1 MQVNSNQTCA
11 PSLSSVCLCVVP
23 SRPSSDVWQCKPMSK
38 KQREAFVKN
47 SSIYNIKV
55 KDNSAWLLTPFLM
68 LVLNPTHVL
77 AQTYNYSGA
86 TVDGGA
92 AGGVFIGA
100 GSSRTVTNG
109 NFTNFYTKGGA
120 GSGGGA
126 GLGGVFFVDQN
137 ATLNLNNVQISGNV
151 AKGGTGGSLP
161 QIALADLGVN
171 LVNLSVDITSMTA
184 PGATPTLVYD
194 VATSTYKITQMEM
207 AGANPLIA
215 TGANV
220 SFGAAA
226 TSGVI
231 SSVSGTTV
239 TLAAPVDVAAS
250 AVKSLTGLADG
261 TKTITV
267 GVNNFGYSDIAP
279 GMVVY
284 GATVPAGTVVTGVTV
299 DSTTNKVTSVTVSNP
314 IANNANVAFDVIG
327 VSSFDV
333 TRFTMLAPNQIKPT
347 SQMAGMQVGMDV
359 TGTGIPAGTKIT
371 NIAPNGVITLSQN
384 TTGTPTAFKASLNA
398 ATSGS
403 NTVTLASPRSDL
415 VVGMTVSGTGIPTGT
430 TITGVSGS
438 TLTLS
443 NAVTSATVAAVAD
456 GTMLLST
463 TPVLAS
469 NSANRTV
476 TLSSVAGIKVNSL
489 LTGNG
494 IPANAV
500 VSSIDQATKTV
511 TYRIDASAANLT
523 TGGAMNSRAYP
534 GSVGSSGGG
543 GSNGSMYNAI
553 LHDGEGSPG
562 TNGYNAGAGTN
573 APGGNG
579 GNGGNGSRGLPYNLD
594 AMTAV
599 TSGILGVLKDTMEMA
614 AEALPDPIPKTGVV
628 ATKIG
633 AITMGW
639 FEVAVATA
647 DLIKWQ
653 VDLALGLVAHGGD
666 GGSGGSGGDGATF
679 FGGGAGGKGG
689 NGGTGATLNT
699 DGGAGGD
706 GGSGGA
712 GGFGAG
718 GGAGGKAGTGGENG
732 QSVNGATGDGG
743 EAGFGG
749 GGGSNGAGKGGGG
762 GSGFGGALFVRSGGA
777 LTVTGNALF
786 ENNAVLAGSSTNGG
800 SAGEAA
806 GTDLFMMKGST
817 VTLAPGAG
825 KTITFRGTIAD
836 DSAASMGGQWASGE
850 GADIQIT
857 GGGLV
862 QFEGANTYT
871 GKTMIGGGTLQAA
884 DGTGI
889 HTDSQIFFNGT
900 GTIGAGIADAN
911 AGVLLTSGDF
921 VRRVGDL
928 PHQVLWAGSGGF
940 AAEEAGL
947 TLNFGAIGPDARQ
960 TLVWDSNGF
969 VPAGKT
975 LVFGSASGAG
985 AVTLLNDVNLDGKTG
1000 RIAVYDNPDAP
1011 NDFAVLKGAFFN
1023 GSMIFN
1029 DAGYAGTTY
1038 MTGQSSLANLTVQN
1052 GVVDTKF
1059 GEETGRLFDATVGG
1073 NLNVSGGTVNLRGAE
1088 TINTL
1093 NVGAQG
1099 NVNAFGQL
1107 TAGDINN
1114 SGALALGGGTAD
1126 APNVVRDITNSG
1138 TMGIGSATT
1147 ARNIL
1152 NNAPV
1157 DVNGN
1162 LTGGVM
1168 IVTGDVSTSGTVR
1181 NEGTFALAAN
1191 LTSGGNVTNNGVL
1204 SVLGNIQ
1211 GDSSEAAA
1219 TRTITTTGFDGS
1231 SGSFVNLGGANA
1243 QVANTLIID
1252 QSGDS
1257 TYQGKFTGAGSL
1269 LKQSVGVLTLTG
1281 ASTFTGGLTING
1293 GSIDTTGGGTLAD
1306 TLAVNV
1312 GAAGAYT
1319 VGTVD
1324 IIGSLT
1330 NSGLTTVAAN
1340 LTVAGNTDNKLGATL
1355 NINSG
1360 VTADLKGNL
1369 ANPGTL
1375 NNSGTL
1381 KVGGLTTNT
1390 SPHTLNMTSGSATL
1404 LNALNNTGNVVA
1416 GGSSFMVT
1424 NGVTNGVGGAMSL
1437 DTGSNSFGSL
1447 NNAGAINVAAATS
1460 LSTGS
1465 LSGGTT
1471 GSITL
1476 AGSGT
1481 ALNVNQTAN
1490 GTYSGAISGPGVVN
1504 KTGGATLTLNGAAN
1518 SFAPS
1523 TLNINA
1529 GAVAVDGAGIL
1540 ASALQVT
1547 VAGGANLNLISGDQS
1562 INNLTGSGTLSL
1574 STNNLTLANG
1584 GNFLGNVTG
1593 SGAVKVK
1600 SGAFTVA
1607 TGGTMGTT
1615 GVMNVGDGSGAS
1627 TLNAAGTLNAGS
1639 LNVNNGGNLYL
1650 GTSGGAGGTVNTD
1663 TLVVNNGGKL
1673 TGVGTIHG
1681 VNGKVNSTVI
1691 GARGTLAP
1699 GNSPGMLSVGD
1710 LSLDTGSTTNMQV
1723 AGLGLP
1729 GATNGYDQVVVTGA
1743 LALKPGSTLNL
1754 QKVGFEFGMGQKAQI
1769 FSFAPGGV
1777 SGNFGTV
1784 NSDFA
1789 KSVIFNV
1796 PTGTVIGLGDY
1807 TATTFTNAISTTPN
1821 QMAIVKAMMVNN
1833 AGGVN
1838 QYYGGRLMEH
1848 VTAALAPS
1856 STTTVKQA
1864 FDKWSPEAYMSM
1876 MDHMKFSMLNNMP
1889 ELGGYANLAEGKYT
1903 AFGSLKN
1910 LGQSTDKTAGYV
1922 QSKFVD
1928 NNVNVG
1934 LAYQSSIGQFT
1945 FAYGHSDGSLKSD
1958 YMKGSAMGEKVTM
1971 GASLPFALGGS
1982 LRATARMMFGTY
1994 AMSGTRE
2001 TNEGKASFGSLRG
2014 NTFVYG
2020 PGLEYA
2026 KDFGNVKVNA
2036 TTEVLGMNQSMPG
2049 FTEGGVN
2056 PLEAMSVRDQ
2066 SSANVM
2072 VKGDVKLGYMF
2083 NQDSLAY
2090 VKAGVTHQVDN
2101 NMRTLTANAR
2111 SDAPNFN
2118 FSVQNPG
2125 LGATQVN
2132 LGLGANVYVN
2142 KKALF
2147 SVDMMRGT
2155 GGLSNIDLSFKYMFD

>member
-1 MQVNSNQTCA
+1 MSH
-11 PSLSSVCLCVVP
+11 
-23 SRPSSDVWQCKPMSK
+23 QC
-38 KQREAFVKN
+38 
-47 SSIYNIKV
+47 
-55 KDNSAWLLTPFLM
+55 W
-68 LVLNPTHVL
+68 H
-77 AQTYNYSGA
+77 
-86 TVDGGA
+86 GG
-92 AGGVFIGA
+92 
-100 GSSRTVTNG
+100 
-109 NFTNFYTKGGA
+109 
-120 GSGGGA
+120 
-126 GLGGVFFVDQN
+126 
-137 ATLNLNNVQISGNV
+137 
-151 AKGGTGGSLP
+151 
-161 QIALADLGVN
+161 
-171 LVNLSVDITSMTA
+171 
-184 PGATPTLVYD
+184 
-194 VATSTYKITQMEM
+194 
-207 AGANPLIA
+207 
-215 TGANV
+215 
-220 SFGAAA
+220 
-226 TSGVI
+226 
-231 SSVSGTTV
+231 
-239 TLAAPVDVAAS
+239 
-250 AVKSLTGLADG
+250 
-261 TKTITV
+261 
-267 GVNNFGYSDIAP
+267 
-279 GMVVY
+279 
-284 GATVPAGTVVTGVTV
+284 
-299 DSTTNKVTSVTVSNP
+299 
-314 IANNANVAFDVIG
+314 
-327 VSSFDV
+327 
-333 TRFTMLAPNQIKPT
+333 
-347 SQMAGMQVGMDV
+347 
-359 TGTGIPAGTKIT
+359 
-371 NIAPNGVITLSQN
+371 
-384 TTGTPTAFKASLNA
+384 GTPTAFKASLNA

-415 VVGMTVSGTGIPTGT
+415 VVGMTVSGTGIPDGT

-438 TLTLS
+438 NLTLS

-476 TLSSVAGIKVNSL
+476 TLSSVAGMKVNSL

-534 GSVGSSGGG
+534 GSVGSSGGS

-562 TNGYNAGAGTN
+562 TNGYNAGGGTN

-579 GNGGNGSRGLPYNLD
+579 GYGGNGSRGLPYNLD

-599 TSGILGVLKDTMEMA
+599 TSGILGTLKDTMEMA

-666 GGSGGSGGDGATF
+666 GGSGGSAGDGATF

-718 GGAGGKAGTGGENG
+718 GGAGGKGGTGGEHG
-732 QSVNGATGDGG
+732 QSVNGANGDGG

-749 GGGSNGAGKGGGG
+749 GGGSNGDGKGGGG
-762 GSGFGGALFVRSGGA
+762 GSGFGGAVFVRSGGA

-836 DSAASMGGQWASGE
+836 DSAASMGGQWAAGE

-884 DGTGI
+884 DGVGV
-889 HTDSQIFFNGT
+889 HTDSQIFFNGQ
-900 GTIGAGIADAN
+900 GTVNGTAISEAN

-947 TLNFGAIGPDARQ
+947 TLNFGAIGPDVRQ

-969 VPAGKT
+969 VPDGKT
-975 LVFGSASGAG
+975 LVFGSASGTG
-985 AVTLLNDVNLDGKTG
+985 AVTLLNDVDLNGKTG
-1000 RIAVYDNPDAP
+1000 RIAVYDKLGITTDY
-1011 NDFAVLKGAFFN
+1011 AVLKGAFSN
-1023 GSMIFN
+1023 GSLIFN

-1038 MTGQSSLANLTVQN
+1038 MTGQSSLSSLTVQN
-1052 GVVDTKF
+1052 GTVDTQHD
-1059 GEETGRLFDATVGG
+1059 GETGRLFDATVGG
-1073 NLNVSGGTVNLRGAE
+1073 NLNVTGGTVNLRGAE
-1088 TINTL
+1088 KINTL
-1093 NVGAQG
+1093 AVAPQG
-1099 NVNAFGQL
+1099 NVNAYGQL
-1107 TAGDINN
+1107 TAGDISNRG
-1114 SGALALGGGTAD
+1114 SLVLAGGTAV
-1126 APNVVRDITNSG
+1126 APNVVNDITNWG

-1157 DVNGN
+1157 NVNGN

-1168 IVTGDVSTSGTVR
+1168 IVTGDVATSGTVS

-1191 LTSGGNVTNNGVL
+1191 LTAGANVTNNGVL
-1204 SVLGNIQ
+1204 SVLGNLQ
-1211 GDSSEAAA
+1211 QSGEAAA
-1219 TRTITTTGFDGS
+1219 TRTITTTGFDGGI
-1231 SGSFVNLGGANA
+1231 GSIVNLGGADTT
-1243 QVANTLIID
+1243 VANTLIIN
-1252 QSGDS
+1252 QTGDS
-1257 TYQGKFTGAGSL
+1257 VYQGQFTGAGSL
-1269 LKQSVGVLTLTG
+1269 LKQSVGTLTLTG

-1293 GSIDTTGGGTLAD
+1293 GAIDTTGGGTLAD

-1312 GAAGAYT
+1312 GAAGAYN
-1319 VGTVD
+1319 VGAVD
-1324 IIGSLT
+1324 TIRSLT

-1340 LTVAGNTDNKLGATL
+1340 LTITGNIDNRLGATL
-1355 NINSG
+1355 NVNAG
-1360 VTADLKGNL
+1360 VTADLKGDL

-1390 SPHTLNMTSGSATL
+1390 SPHTLNMNAGSTTVLAS
-1404 LNALNNTGNVVA
+1404 LNNAGNVVA
-1416 GGSSFMVT
+1416 NGSSFTVT
-1424 NGVTNGVGGAMSL
+1424 NGVTNGAGGAITL
-1437 DTGSNSFGSL
+1437 NAGTNSFGSL
-1447 NNAGAINVAAATS
+1447 VNNGGTITVGAATG

-1465 LSGGTT
+1465 LSGT
-1471 GSITL
+1471 GGNITM
-1476 AGSGT
+1476 SGANT
-1481 ALNVNQTAN
+1481 ALNINQAAN
-1490 GTYSGAISGPGVVN
+1490 GTFSGSISGPGVVN
-1504 KTGGATLTLNGAAN
+1504 KTGSATLTLNGAVN

-1523 TLNINA
+1523 ILNINA

-1562 INNLTGSGTLSL
+1562 INNLNGTGTLNVNA
-1574 STNNLTLANG
+1574 NNLTLANG

-1593 SGAVKVK
+1593 TGAVKVK
-1600 SGAFTVA
+1600 TGAFTV
-1607 TGGTMGTT
+1607 GVNGTMGTT
-1615 GVMNVGDGSGAS
+1615 GAMTVGDGSGTS

-1663 TLVVNNGGKL
+1663 TLVVNNGGTL
-1673 TGVGTIHG
+1673 TGVGTIRG

-1691 GARGTLAP
+1691 GPNGTLAP
-1699 GNSPGMLSVGD
+1699 GNSPGVMTVGD
-1710 LSLDTGSTTNMQV
+1710 LTLDTGSSTNMQV

-1729 GATNGYDQVVVTGA
+1729 GAVNGFDQVVLTGG
-1743 LALKPGSTLNL
+1743 LTLRPGSTLNL
-1754 QKVGFEFGMGQKAQI
+1754 QKDVFEFGLGQKVQL
-1769 FSFAPGGV
+1769 FSFAPGAV
-1777 SGNFGTV
+1777 SGYFGSTTSNFT
-1784 NSDFA
+1784 

-1807 TATTFTNAISTTPN
+1807 TATTFTNAVSTTPN
-1821 QMAIVKAMMVNN
+1821 QTAIMKAMMVSN

-1838 QYYGGRLMEH
+1838 QYYGGRLMEY

-1856 STTTVKQA
+1856 STTTVKQV
-1864 FDKWSPEAYMSM
+1864 FDKWSPEAYTSM

-1889 ELGGYANLAEGKYT
+1889 ELGGYANLPEGKYT

-1910 LGQSTDKTAGYV
+1910 LGQSSDKTAGYV
-1922 QSKFVD
+1922 QSKFMD

-1958 YMKGSAMGEKVTM
+1958 YMKASAMGEKVTM

-2001 TNEGKASFGSLRG
+2001 TNEGKASVGSLRG

-2072 VKGDVKLGYMF
+2072 VKGDVKLGYMI

-2090 VKAGVTHQVDN
+2090 VKAGVTHQIDN

-2125 LGATQVN
+2125 LGATQLN

-2147 SVDMMRGT
+2147 AVDMMRGT
-2155 GGLSNIDLSFKYMFD
+2155 AGQSNIDLSFKYMFD